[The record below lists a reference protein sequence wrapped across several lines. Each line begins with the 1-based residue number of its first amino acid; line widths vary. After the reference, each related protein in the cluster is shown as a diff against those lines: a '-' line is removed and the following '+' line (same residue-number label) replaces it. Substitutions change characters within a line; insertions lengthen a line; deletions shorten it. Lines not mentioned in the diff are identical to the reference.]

1 MYSKAHIKMPPALTF
16 GVIMITY
23 KLKQISLVPDEYG
36 QHLKI
41 KMVTK
46 YDNGK
51 YAGHVKINQDIVEK
65 LLDGT
70 ITYEQ

>member
-1 MYSKAHIKMPPALTF
+1 
-16 GVIMITY
+16 MITY
-23 KLKQISLVPDEYG
+23 KLKQISLEPDDYG

-46 YDNGK
+46 YENGK
-51 YAGHVKINQDIVEK
+51 YAGHVKLDDKMVTK

-70 ITYEQ
+70 IHHE